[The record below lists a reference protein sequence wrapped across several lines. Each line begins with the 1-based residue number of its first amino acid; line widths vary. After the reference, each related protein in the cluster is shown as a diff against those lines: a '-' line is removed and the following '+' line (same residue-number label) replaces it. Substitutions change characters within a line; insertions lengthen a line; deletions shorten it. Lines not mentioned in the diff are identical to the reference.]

1 MISFCFCPDR
11 NSKSFRLRSV
21 IFLRFAAARRSNAS
35 QTPHW
40 ITSSGFSLCAL
51 ALYQVP
57 ANDTDTGTCSLSN
70 SRSFVAYLPFEV
82 SSTASKSNTIACGY
96 VLVLFVGTSYREMLV
111 FPALDQFKTN
121 RENRLR
127 SPQSALVHHLPC
139 EPPFRFSYFF
149 GYCFFLS
156 LRTILLIMIITII
169 IIIII
174 ITIIIVVGFYG
185 ALKEFSMRLQ

>member
-1 MISFCFCPDR
+1 MCSGSL
-11 NSKSFRLRSV
+11 SK
-21 IFLRFAAARRSNAS
+21 
-35 QTPHW
+35 
-40 ITSSGFSLCAL
+40 
-51 ALYQVP
+51 VP
-57 ANDTDTGTCSLSN
+57 ANETDTGTCSLSN

-96 VLVLFVGTSYREMLV
+96 VFVLSVGTSYRQMPGDFV

-121 RENRLR
+121 RENHLR

-169 IIIII
+169 IIII
-174 ITIIIVVGFYG
+174 TIIIVVGFYG